1 MTSDPASVPFIR
13 SARMAFAHSSARGER
28 IGRASGVLEDL
39 MIGNAMH
46 NTAGVLATDN
56 EPGLH
61 EDDRHRLDQRAL
73 LIKSAYACSHLTRA
87 LGRR

>member
-1 MTSDPASVPFIR
+1 
-13 SARMAFAHSSARGER
+13 
-28 IGRASGVLEDL
+28 

-46 NTAGVLATDN
+46 NTAGVLVTDN